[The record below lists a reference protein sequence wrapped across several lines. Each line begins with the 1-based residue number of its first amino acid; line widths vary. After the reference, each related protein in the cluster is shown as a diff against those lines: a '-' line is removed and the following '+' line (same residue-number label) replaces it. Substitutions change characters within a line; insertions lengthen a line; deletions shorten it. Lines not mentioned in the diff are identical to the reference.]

1 MDFIFEIESTP
12 IDFVLDVESQSVDFT
27 FGIENVVVD
36 AGGGVAIVEN
46 SDASYSDTVNGGD
59 TLVLP
64 DETIN
69 VYVNGSLNQTALYI
83 PLSNQTIT
91 ITGQ

>member
-1 MDFIFEIESTP
+1 MDFIFEIENQP

-27 FGIENVVVD
+27 FGMENVVV
-36 AGGGVAIVEN
+36 GLGGVGIVEN
-46 SDASYSDTVNGGD
+46 SDASYSDTVDSGD

-69 VYVNGSLNQTALYI
+69 VYVNGTLNQTDIYI

-91 ITGQ
+91 ITG

>member
-1 MDFIFEIESTP
+1 MDFIFQIESTP
-12 IDFVLDVESQSVDFT
+12 IDFQLDIASQSIDFD
-27 FGIENVVVD
+27 FAMENVVV
-36 AGGGVAIVEN
+36 GLGGVAIVEN
-46 SDASYSDTVNGGD
+46 SDGSYSDTVDSGD

-69 VYVNGSLNQTALYI
+69 VYVNGSLNQSATYI

-91 ITGQ
+91 ITG